1 MSITSDEYRTMAL
14 ALPEAIQSSHLGT
27 VDFRVRG
34 KIFSTLSDKTQR
46 AVLKLTPEQ
55 QAMLTDA
62 EPAIFSSVGGTWGG
76 HGWTYLDF
84 TASDPVTAR
93 SALAMAWRNVAP
105 KKLQPI
111 AEYGTM
117 PV

>member
-1 MSITSDEYRTMAL
+1 MSITSDEYRSMAL
-14 ALPEAIQSSHLGT
+14 ALPEAIESSHLGT

-34 KIFSTLSDKTQR
+34 KIFATLSDKTER

-62 EPAIFSSVGGTWGG
+62 EPVIFSSVGGAWGG
-76 HGWTYLDF
+76 YGWTYLNF
-84 TASDPVTAR
+84 TAADPITAR

-105 KKLQPI
+105 KKLQLI
-111 AEYGTM
+111 AE
-117 PV
+117 